1 MRNNR
6 QSDWQIDKNS
16 WYSDIGHTVS
26 NKTVL
31 CSTIVSL
38 AFLQCISQRFLVGG
52 IVLLIILNY
61 GRNIVSRDW
70 LLRRT
75 LRLKHSSLRVRWD
88 PAIANFGPGEVLQGL
103 DVMWDTVQG
112 HRHFTCDSVMRMILL
127 TRKLYRLAVCQ
138 WKDNCNS
145 TTFHTLSIHNSCQMH
160 VIADGECSLS
170 FNSLLEFMTGASTVP
185 PLGFDKYITID
196 FYDKASSNHY
206 PTVSTCDMHIWLPR
220 GTEPEELQRLMQ
232 EAVACSP
239 GFGKI

>member
-1 MRNNR
+1 VRNNR

-88 PAIANFGPGEVLQGL
+88 PDIANFGPGEVLQGL
-103 DVMWDTVQG
+103 DVMWDRVQG
-112 HRHFTCDSVMRMILL
+112 HRGPSDILPVIQL
-127 TRKLYRLAVCQ
+127 CEWFCWQGSCIGLQCVNGK
-138 WKDNCNS
+138 
-145 TTFHTLSIHNSCQMH
+145 TTVIQQLSIHCLYIIHAKCMLLQMENVRCH
-160 VIADGECSLS
+160 STVSLS
-170 FNSLLEFMTGASTVP
+170 SWRAPALSRHLDLTNTLLLTSMTKHHQTTIRLFRRATCTSGYLGAQSP
-185 PLGFDKYITID
+185 RSY
-196 FYDKASSNHY
+196 S
-206 PTVSTCDMHIWLPR
+206 VSCK
-220 GTEPEELQRLMQ
+220 RL
-232 EAVACSP
+232 
-239 GFGKI
+239 